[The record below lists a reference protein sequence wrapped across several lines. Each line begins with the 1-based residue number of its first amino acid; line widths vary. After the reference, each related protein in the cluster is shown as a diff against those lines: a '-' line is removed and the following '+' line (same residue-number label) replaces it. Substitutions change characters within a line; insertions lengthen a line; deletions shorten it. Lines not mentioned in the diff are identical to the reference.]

1 MFTSIIILLIPFA
14 MVAVLP
20 VAINTSFTSDEL
32 DEMGISLEDSGSPS
46 ASCPFQERNQILS
59 KVTVACM
66 TV

>member
-14 MVAVLP
+14 IVAVLP
-20 VAINTSFTSDEL
+20 VAISTSFTSDEL
-32 DEMGISLEDSGSPS
+32 NEMGISLEDSGSPS
-46 ASCPFQERNQILS
+46 ASCPFQERDQIIP